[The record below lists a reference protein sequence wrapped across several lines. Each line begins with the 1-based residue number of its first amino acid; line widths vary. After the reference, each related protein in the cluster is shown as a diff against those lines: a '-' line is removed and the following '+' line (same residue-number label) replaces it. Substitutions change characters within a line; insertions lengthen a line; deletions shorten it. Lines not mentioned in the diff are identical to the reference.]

1 MEVEDRANREAAP
14 GVNEAGETAV
24 EVFLLGNRLRSLRTG
39 ECTTQPPAAFRSSA
53 GTQVWI

>member
-24 EVFLLGNRLRSLRTG
+24 EVFLLGNRLRSLQTG
-39 ECTTQPPAAFRSSA
+39 ECTTRLWAAFHSSA
-53 GTQVWI
+53 STQVWI